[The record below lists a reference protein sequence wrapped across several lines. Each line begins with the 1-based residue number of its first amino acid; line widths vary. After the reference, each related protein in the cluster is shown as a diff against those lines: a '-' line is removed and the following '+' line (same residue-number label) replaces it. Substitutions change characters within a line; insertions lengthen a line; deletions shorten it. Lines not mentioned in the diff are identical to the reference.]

1 MHMSRI
7 SWSGR
12 FGPDRLCDL
21 ILHEYKFVSRR
32 HPLYLCPAS
41 AIPPRSIPFRTIG
54 VGQAACSIAGG
65 GEAVVT
71 PRRWWHQQG
80 LGIGW
85 ISARFRGPSAVLRDE
100 DISIN
105 RTGLV
110 DISVEKE

>member
-1 MHMSRI
+1 M
-7 SWSGR
+7 
-12 FGPDRLCDL
+12 
-21 ILHEYKFVSRR
+21 
-32 HPLYLCPAS
+32 
-41 AIPPRSIPFRTIG
+41 
-54 VGQAACSIAGG
+54 
-65 GEAVVT
+65 T

-85 ISARFRGPSAVLRDE
+85 ISARFRGPSAVLRD